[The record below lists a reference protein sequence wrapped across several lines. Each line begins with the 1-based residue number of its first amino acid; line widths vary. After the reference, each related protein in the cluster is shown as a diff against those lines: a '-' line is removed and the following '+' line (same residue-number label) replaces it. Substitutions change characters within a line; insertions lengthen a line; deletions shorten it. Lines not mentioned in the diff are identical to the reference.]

1 MALLRVRTY
10 CFLNSSS
17 SSFCLCQ
24 IKEKFCSNEEVFN
37 IFPVPLLHCF
47 FLYGWNDLFFVSP
60 RFWYLSAIYNFF
72 SVLPEEKIASLILKE
87 VFHRLVREPILDF
100 FVNISFLRVKF
111 VFLGTCRSGIF
122 DHVQCVI
129 KTVRE
134 FEFFVVLFGQFWHIS
149 FFYELLQGSK
159 DLSQDR
165 YIANN
170 DVSCVATLVRLL
182 TFASSFAHFSRF
194 KRLVHFSY
202 KWDEYY
208 GCLRRDVECKVRD
221 GLRKAY
227 DLSYKHCR
235 DSGG

>member
-37 IFPVPLLHCF
+37 IFPVLVLLSLSLF
-47 FLYGWNDLFFVSP
+47 GWKDLSFVSLWD
-60 RFWYLSAIYNFF
+60 WYLSAFPNCPCM
-72 SVLPEEKIASLILKE
+72 LPEEKIASLILKE
-87 VFHRLVREPILDF
+87 VFHRLMREPILDF
-100 FVNISFLRVKF
+100 FVNSSFLRVKF

-134 FEFFVVLFGQFWHIS
+134 FEYFVVLFGQFWHIS
-149 FFYELLQGSK
+149 FLYELLQGSK

-182 TFASSFAHFSRF
+182 TFASSSAHFSRF
-194 KRLVHFSY
+194 ICFVHFSY
-202 KWDEYY
+202 KWDEYS

-227 DLSYKHCR
+227 DLCCKHCS